1 MSRVRVQVEGRGSVK
16 ETNVKSKPRVGSTEK
31 DFEVLELTKVGREIS
46 PAGFGGLNALDKKI
60 WVNVGRV
67 VVQDI
72 LDVVG
77 GLVDVAFNIHGETG
91 GFWDSQTEVES
102 DNSGDATETDEETPH
117 EVDAVEV
124 CYVSFFEKSALVGRG
139 DDEGDQG
146 GSYQSGLEWQ
156 ILAEKEAL
164 TKVTPTLGSKDRG
177 HHATTDFCGC
187 KLR

>member
-1 MSRVRVQVEGRGSVK
+1 MSRVRVQVEGRGMK

-31 DFEVLELTKVGREIS
+31 DFEILELTKVGPEIG

-60 WVNVGRV
+60 WVNIGRF

-91 GFWDSQTEVES
+91 GFRDSQTEVES
-102 DNSGDATETDEETPH
+102 DSSGNTTETDEETPH
-117 EVDAVEV
+117 EVDAAEV
-124 CYVSFFEKSALVGRG
+124 CYVGFFEKSALVGSG

-146 GSYQSGLEWQ
+146 GGYRMGLEW
-156 ILAEKEAL
+156 
-164 TKVTPTLGSKDRG
+164 
-177 HHATTDFCGC
+177 
-187 KLR
+187 